1 MQTHWTTPALRVVW
15 HPSGEPFWQS
25 PSWPPKLAS
34 WNLASLQVETL
45 IVPRGL
51 CNRTK
56 ENRGVA
62 GEAGKASPTTCR
74 PVTPGN
80 PQAST
85 LAHRLAVIHPCIRMR
100 WPQGFNAK
108 CPACLI
114 GYFEITQSRKAPRH
128 APHTRPTVCG
138 RACHLLT
145 QSVGR
150 AHDFHSVNMW
160 TIS

>member
-1 MQTHWTTPALRVVW
+1 MTRQFANAVKHMPEQDSKKLPQAEVVPL
-15 HPSGEPFWQS
+15 H
-25 PSWPPKLAS
+25 AS
-34 WNLASLQVETL
+34 EASQHRKK
-45 IVPRGL
+45 PR
-51 CNRTK
+51 RY
-56 ENRGVA
+56 VA

-108 CPACLI
+108 CSACLI

-128 APHTRPTVCG
+128 APHTRPTMCG

-150 AHDFHSVNMW
+150 ARIQVW
-160 TIS
+160 TIDVV

>member
-1 MQTHWTTPALRVVW
+1 MAPQWCPILAITNLV
-15 HPSGEPFWQS
+15 
-25 PSWPPKLAS
+25 PKACKLKLSQFAS
-34 WNLASLQVETL
+34 WNLLVS
-45 IVPRGL
+45 RGL

-56 ENRGVA
+56 QERAVA

-114 GYFEITQSRKAPRH
+114 RYFEITQSRKAPRH

-150 AHDFHSVNMW
+150 ARIRLQDDRSCRKM
-160 TIS
+160 